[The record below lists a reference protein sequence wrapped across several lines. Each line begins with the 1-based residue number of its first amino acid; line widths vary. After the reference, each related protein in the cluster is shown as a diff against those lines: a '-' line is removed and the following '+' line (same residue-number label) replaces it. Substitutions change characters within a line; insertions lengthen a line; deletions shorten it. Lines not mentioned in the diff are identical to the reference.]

1 MAEFYEPHEDTMSIF
16 NGVIANK
23 ELDRVVTIAIRSNNR
38 QKEIYTIQ
46 KSSELMKAETNKE
59 VYIVV
64 NELIFEQLEEIHQV
78 LVAEEAI
85 TAIVFDHEKDKLSIK
100 KGDVGLTNRGAFSGI
115 LQKFGPDMYE
125 VVQES
130 IKTLYN
136 AEKEEAEV

>member
-1 MAEFYEPHEDTMSIF
+1 MADFYEPHEDTMSIF

-23 ELDRVVTIAIRSNNR
+23 ELDRVVSIAIRSNNR

-46 KSSELMKAETNKE
+46 KSSELMKSETNKE
-59 VYIVV
+59 VFIVV

-78 LVAEEAI
+78 LVAEEAV
-85 TAIVFDHEKDKLSIK
+85 TAIVYDFEKDKLTIK
-100 KGDVGLTNRGAFSGI
+100 KGDVGITKRGAFSGI
-115 LQKFGPDMYE
+115 IQKFGPDMYE

>member
-1 MAEFYEPHEDTMSIF
+1 MAEFYEPHQDTMAIF

-23 ELDRVVTIAIRSNNR
+23 ELDRVVSIAIRSNNK
-38 QKEIYTIQ
+38 QKEIYSVQ
-46 KSSELMKAETNKE
+46 KSSELMKSETKKE
-59 VYIVV
+59 VYIIV

-78 LVAEEAI
+78 LVTEEAV
-85 TAIVFDHEKDKLSIK
+85 TAIVFDYEKDKISLK
-100 KGDVGLTNRGAFSGI
+100 KGDVGLTSRGAFSGI
-115 LQKFGPDMYE
+115 IQKFGSDMYE

>member
-1 MAEFYEPHEDTMSIF
+1 MADFYEPHEDTMSIF

-23 ELDRVVTIAIRSNNR
+23 ELDRVVSIAIRSNNR

-85 TAIVFDHEKDKLSIK
+85 TAIIYDDEKDKITLK
-100 KGDVGLTNRGAFSGI
+100 RGDVGLTKRGAFSGI

-136 AEKEEAEV
+136 EEQEEAEV

>member
-1 MAEFYEPHEDTMSIF
+1 MAEFYEPHEDTLSIF

-23 ELDRVVTIAIRSNNR
+23 ELDRVVSIAIRSNNR
-38 QKEIYTIQ
+38 QKEIYSIQ
-46 KSSELMKAETNKE
+46 KSSELMKSETNKE

-64 NELIFEQLEEIHQV
+64 NELIFEQLEEVHQV

-85 TAIVFDHEKDKLSIK
+85 TAIVFDFEKDKLSIK

-115 LQKFGPDMYE
+115 IKKFGADMYE